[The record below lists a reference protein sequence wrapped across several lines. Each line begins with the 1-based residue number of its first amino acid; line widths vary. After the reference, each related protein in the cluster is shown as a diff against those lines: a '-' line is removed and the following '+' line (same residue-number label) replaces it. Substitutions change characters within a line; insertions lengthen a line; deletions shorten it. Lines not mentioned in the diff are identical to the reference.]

1 MTKKQ
6 PKLMYVEWV
15 DAVADVGWDDD
26 PEKVGISLIKSVG
39 WLVKENKNEIVL
51 AADYS
56 DGDTNRR
63 MAIPKAWI
71 RNKKPL

>member
-15 DAVADVGWDDD
+15 DAVADVGWDY
-26 PEKVGISLIKSVG
+26 EVEATKISLVKSVG
-39 WLVKENKNEIVL
+39 WLVRETKDEIVL

-63 MAIPKAWI
+63 MAIPKSWV

>member
-15 DAVADVGWDDD
+15 DAVADVGWDY
-26 PEKVGISLIKSVG
+26 EVEATKISLVKSVG
-39 WLVKENKNEIVL
+39 WLVRETKDEIVL

-63 MAIPKAWI
+63 MAIPKSWV
-71 RNKKPL
+71 RNKKAL

>member
-1 MTKKQ
+1 MKKKQ

-15 DAVADVGWDDD
+15 DAVADVGWDY
-26 PEKVGISLIKSVG
+26 EVEATKISLVKSVG
-39 WLVKENKNEIVL
+39 WLVRETKDEIVL

-63 MAIPKAWI
+63 MAIPKSWV

>member
-15 DAVADVGWDDD
+15 DAVADVGWDY
-26 PEKVGISLIKSVG
+26 EVEATKISLIQSVG
-39 WLVKENKNEIVL
+39 WLVRETKDEIVL

-56 DGDTNRR
+56 EGDTNRR
-63 MAIPKAWI
+63 MAIPKSWV

>member
-15 DAVADVGWDDD
+15 DAVADVGWDY
-26 PEKVGISLIKSVG
+26 EVEQTKVSLIKSVG
-39 WLVKENKNEIVL
+39 WLVRETKDEIVL

-63 MAIPKAWI
+63 MAIPKSWV
-71 RNKKPL
+71 RNKKAL

>member
-15 DAVADVGWDDD
+15 DAVADVGWNY
-26 PEKVGISLIKSVG
+26 EVEETKISLIKSVG
-39 WLVKENKNEIVL
+39 WLVRETKDEIVL

-56 DGDTNRR
+56 EGDTNRR
-63 MAIPKAWI
+63 MAIPKSWV

>member
-15 DAVADVGWDDD
+15 DAVADVGWDDE
-26 PEKVGISLIKSVG
+26 PEKTSISIIKSVG
-39 WLVKENKNEIVL
+39 WLVKDTKEEIVL

-56 DGDTNRR
+56 EGDTNRR
-63 MAIPKAWI
+63 MAIPKAWV
-71 RNKKPL
+71 RNKKTI

>member
-15 DAVADVGWDDD
+15 DAVADVGWDY
-26 PEKVGISLIKSVG
+26 EVEATKISLIQSVG
-39 WLVKENKNEIVL
+39 WLVKENKDEIVL

-56 DGDTNRR
+56 EGDTNRR
-63 MAIPKAWI
+63 MAIPKSWI
-71 RNKKPL
+71 RNKKVL

>member
-1 MTKKQ
+1 MRKRQ

-15 DAVADVGWDDD
+15 DAVADVGWDDE
-26 PEKVGISLIKSVG
+26 PEKVSVHLIKSVG
-39 WLVKENKNEIVL
+39 WLVKDNKNEIVL

-63 MAIPKAWI
+63 IAIPKSWI

>member
-15 DAVADVGWDDD
+15 DAVADVGWNYEVEDT
-26 PEKVGISLIKSVG
+26 KISLIKSVG
-39 WLVKENKNEIVL
+39 WLVRDTKDEIVL

-56 DGDTNRR
+56 EGDTNRR
-63 MAIPKAWI
+63 MAIPKAWV

>member
-15 DAVADVGWDDD
+15 DAVADVGWDY
-26 PEKVGISLIKSVG
+26 EVEATKISLIQSVG
-39 WLVKENKNEIVL
+39 WLIKENKDEIVL

-56 DGDTNRR
+56 EGDTNRR
-63 MAIPKAWI
+63 MAIPKSWI
-71 RNKKPL
+71 RNKKVL